1 MHAVRRRWAGYF
13 SRFCLGR
20 ASVGLRLENL
30 FGHDTDSLPPFELFC
45 GRLYLRREDADTTR
59 PATCFIQWVD
69 KRKCEDATLERCV
82 SELKSFE
89 RKFSGDTSFLFCFR
103 QITSDEK
110 PCGISNFE
118 NRVGRLYRALDRY
131 QTISTT
137 HDIAADIH
145 IVRRVVIVE
154 QHRALVWRVSS
165 EKDECRGNEQNADEY
180 CGNHASHAHSVS
192 DFPNLFHFEL
202 LPKSRMVGRHDARKK
217 SVFPFFTAGC
227 IRRWLLRG
235 ITIQRC
241 VHHSGG
247 KRDAGAKR
255 L

>member
-30 FGHDTDSLPPFELFC
+30 FGHDTDRLHPFELFC
-45 GRLYLRREDADTTR
+45 GRFYLRREDADTAR

-69 KRKCEDATLERCV
+69 KRKREDATLERCV
-82 SELKSFE
+82 SELKSFQ
-89 RKFSGDTSFLFCFR
+89 RKFRRDTCFLFGFR
-103 QITSDEK
+103 QITSDEQ
-110 PCGISNFE
+110 PYGISNFE

-131 QTISTT
+131 QTASAA

-154 QHRALVWRVSS
+154 QNHALVWRVSPK
-165 EKDECRGNEQNADEY
+165 KDERSGNKQDADEY
-180 CGNHASHAHSVS
+180 CCNHASHTHSVS

-202 LPKSRMVGRHDARKK
+202 PSKSRMVGRHDARKK

-227 IRRWLLRG
+227 IRRWLLRS